1 MTYYLV
7 KHCKL
12 VFGWEARMSTQKI
25 SLNDKYDLSKSPV
38 MLNGTQAL
46 VRLMM
51 MQKARDKAAGLN
63 TAGLVT
69 GYRGSPLG
77 AVDMQMQRAEKHL
90 TGSDV
95 TFQYGLNEDLAVTA
109 LWGAQQAEIRGEGKY
124 DGVFGLWYGKGPGVD
139 RSGDAF
145 RHANMAGSST
155 HGGVLVAMGDDH
167 TGESSTVLHQ
177 SEWSLLDCYLPIVS
191 PAGVQEILDYGIYG
205 YELSR
210 FSGLWVGLKT
220 MKDTIEVTSVV
231 DGDPDRIQIKRPE
244 FDMPEGGLNIRL
256 ADDRF
261 QQEDRIIDYKRF
273 AAEAFSHANKMDKR
287 VWGKPGAKI
296 GFVAAGKNWLDL
308 VHAMSLLN
316 IDETMAERLGI
327 TTYKVGQTW
336 PMDVRGF
343 NAWAEGLD
351 LIVVVE
357 EKRKLIEVQIK
368 EAIFDDRRGRRV
380 YGWYKGGVGE
390 ANREELFPTKYALDP
405 IMIAEKLGG
414 ILIEEGRDT
423 EAVKAGL
430 AALDDAKRADNAEE
444 IAARLP
450 YFCSGCPH
458 NSSTKLPDG
467 SRAYAGIGC
476 HFMVQW
482 MDRETTGFTH
492 MGAEGANWIGEAPFS
507 NRTHVFQNLGDGT
520 YNHSGVQAIRAA
532 LAEGTNITYK
542 ILYNDAVA
550 MTGGQ
555 QAEGGLTAQQIAHEL
570 KAMGMK
576 TIAVVYDD
584 KEDVDAKLFPA
595 GMRMHERAELM
606 DVQKE
611 FEKVEGVSAILYI
624 QTCAAE
630 KRRRRKRGQFPD
642 PDQRVFINP
651 DVCEGCGDCGIQS
664 NCVSIVPKET
674 ELGRKRAIDQSSCNK
689 DFSCVNGFCPSFLTV
704 EGAKIRKEATAELK
718 LPDLPEPK
726 LPEIIGTHNV
736 VITGVGGTGVVTIG
750 AVLAQA
756 AQIDGMGAGM
766 MEMAGLAQKGGA
778 VHIHCRLA
786 KRPEDISA
794 IRVATG
800 EAHAL
805 IGGDLVVSAGAKTI
819 GLMKTGQTG
828 GVVNSH
834 EIITGDFTRDT
845 NFQLPTDRLQVAL
858 QARLQDGLALFDASE
873 LARVTMGDSIFSN
886 MMVFG
891 AAWQQ
896 GLIPVSHAAITEAIT
911 LNGAAVERNLRAFEI
926 GRWAVVDPV
935 EAAKIAKPA
944 NVVQLPKSLD
954 EIITF
959 RSDQLVAYQGAGL
972 AKRYVKFLEGI
983 TDKPLKEAVAKGY
996 HKLLAYKDEYEVARL
1011 LLSSQEKLA
1020 AEFEGDLKVSYNLAP
1035 PVFGGKLVNG
1045 RPQKRKFGPAMTPWL
1060 RLLAK
1065 MKPLRNTPLD
1075 VFGYT
1080 AERKMERA
1088 LIKQYER
1095 DMKEWLPKAGEVD
1108 PEALIALAELP
1119 LQIRGF
1125 GPVKL
1130 ESEAKAAKRREELLI
1145 ALRQSGAPVQ
1155 NAAE

>member
-1 MTYYLV
+1 
-7 KHCKL
+7 
-12 VFGWEARMSTQKI
+12 MSTQKI
-25 SLNDKYDLSKSPV
+25 SLNDKYDLTKSPV

-46 VRLMM
+46 VRLML
-51 MQKARDKAAGLN
+51 MQKHRDVQAGLN

-77 AVDMQMQRAEKHL
+77 AVDMQMKRAEKHL
-90 TGSDV
+90 TASDI

-109 LWGAQQAEIRGEGKY
+109 LWGAQQAEVRGEGKY

-139 RSGDAF
+139 RSGDAI
-145 RHANMAGSST
+145 RHANMAGSSKY
-155 HGGVLVAMGDDH
+155 GGVLMAMGDDH

-177 SEWSLLDCYLPIVS
+177 SEWSLMDCYLPIVS

-205 YELSR
+205 IGLSR
-210 FSGLWVGLKT
+210 FSGLWTGLKT

-231 DGDPDRIQIKRPE
+231 DGNPDRMQLVTPE
-244 FDMPEGGLNIRL
+244 FDMPADGLNIRL
-256 ADDRF
+256 DDDRF
-261 QQEDRIIDYKRF
+261 RQENRIIDYKRF
-273 AAEAFSHANKMDKR
+273 AAEAYSHANKMDKR
-287 VWGKPGAKI
+287 MWGKPGAKI

-316 IDETMAERLGI
+316 IDENMAERLGI

-336 PMDVRGF
+336 PLDMKGF
-343 NAWAEGLD
+343 NDWAEGLD

-357 EKRKLIEVQIK
+357 EKRKLIEIQIK

-380 YGWYKGGVGE
+380 YGWYKGGAGGMH
-390 ANREELFPTKYALDP
+390 RDELFPTKYALDP
-405 IMIAEKLGG
+405 IMIAEKLGQ
-414 ILIEEGRDT
+414 ILIEEGRET
-423 EAVKAGL
+423 EAIRAGL
-430 AALDDAKRADNAEE
+430 SALEDAKRADNAEE

-492 MGAEGANWIGEAPFS
+492 MGGEGVNWVGEAPFS
-507 NRTHVFQNLGDGT
+507 NRKHVFQNLGDGT

-532 LAEGTNITYK
+532 LAEGTNITFK

-555 QAEGGLTAQQIAHEL
+555 EAEGGLTAQQIAHEL
-570 KAMGMK
+570 TAMGVK
-576 TIAVVYDD
+576 TIAVVYDE

-606 DVQKE
+606 VVQKE
-611 FEKVEGVSAILYI
+611 FEQVEGVSAIIYI

-630 KRRRRKRGQFPD
+630 KRRRRKKGLFPD
-642 PDQRVFINP
+642 PDQRVFINS
-651 DVCEGCGDCGIQS
+651 DVCEGCGDCGVQS

-689 DFSCVNGFCPSFLTV
+689 DFSCVKGFCPSFLTI
-704 EGAKIRKEATAELK
+704 EGAKIRKEPTAALD
-718 LPDLPEPK
+718 LPDLPTPE
-726 LPEIIGTHNV
+726 LPSINGTHNV

-756 AQIDGMGAGM
+756 AQIDGKGAGM

-778 VHIHCRLA
+778 VHIHCRIA
-786 KRPEDISA
+786 NKPEDISA

-800 EAHAL
+800 ECDAL

-819 GLMKTGQTG
+819 GLMKTGKTG
-828 GVVNSH
+828 AVVNSH

-845 NFQLPTDRLQVAL
+845 EFQIPSDRLQVAL
-858 QARLQDGLALFDASE
+858 EARLRERLDLFDASE
-873 LARVTMGDSIFSN
+873 LARASMGDSIFSN

-891 AAWQQ
+891 AAWQR
-896 GLIPVSHAAITEAIT
+896 GLLPISLEAIQEAIT
-911 LNGAAVERNLRAFEI
+911 LNGAAVERNLRAFDI
-926 GRWAVVDPV
+926 GRWAVLYPQ
-935 EAAKIAKPA
+935 EAARLAEP
-944 NVVQLPKSLD
+944 NVVELPKTLD
-954 EIITF
+954 EKITF
-959 RSDQLVAYQGAGL
+959 RKAHLSDYQGPRL
-972 AKRYVKFLEGI
+972 AKRYAKMLDGI
-983 TDKPLKEAVAKGY
+983 SDKALKEAVAKGY
-996 HKLLAYKDEYEVARL
+996 HKLLSYKDEYEVARL
-1011 LLSSQEKLA
+1011 LLSSRQKAE
-1020 AEFEGDLKVSYNLAP
+1020 AEFEGDLKISYNLAP
-1035 PVFGGKLVNG
+1035 PMLTGTDPNG
-1045 RPQKRKFGPAMTPWL
+1045 RPKKRKFGPGMERWL

-1065 MKPLRNTPLD
+1065 FKGLRGTPLD
-1075 VFGYT
+1075 LFGYT

-1088 LIKQYER
+1088 LIKQYES
-1095 DMKEWLPKAGEVD
+1095 DMKEWLPKAS
-1108 PEALIALAELP
+1108 PEIMEPLIALAELP
-1119 LQIRGF
+1119 LEIRGF
-1125 GPVKL
+1125 GPVKQAN
-1130 ESEAKAAKRREELLI
+1130 EAKAAKRREEILSV
-1145 ALRQSGAPVQ
+1145 LRQGGEPMKT
-1155 NAAE
+1155 AAQ